1 MGKNLL
7 YYFVAGTL
15 IAMVA
20 QALGANFMVVLITSS
35 IGPVV
40 GLLVVAILRYNGR
53 L

>member
-7 YYFVAGTL
+7 YYFVSGTL

-40 GLLVVAILRYNGR
+40 GLLVVAIMRYNGR